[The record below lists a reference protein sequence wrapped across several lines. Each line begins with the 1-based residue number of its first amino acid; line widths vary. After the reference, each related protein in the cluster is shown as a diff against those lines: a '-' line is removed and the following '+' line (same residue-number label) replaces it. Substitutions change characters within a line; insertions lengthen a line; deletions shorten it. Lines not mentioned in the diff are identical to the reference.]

1 MDSYQTMEKVT
12 NVDSVTG
19 WGQWGRFRD
28 RAVLEMRTY
37 LRWNSNINE
46 DRWKDNERYRARG
59 QF

>member
-1 MDSYQTMEKVT
+1 MEKVT